1 MNSSSIYKG
10 DFSGKMFEKL
20 PSIYQNREQ
29 NEEKDKKKTKKIKNI
44 RGWNHVIYTLI
55 DELCNFICK
64 KKNKYVCYYQMMN
77 L

>member
-1 MNSSSIYKG
+1 MEKGKGRSGNLGIPKYNRMNSSSIYKG

-44 RGWNHVIYTLI
+44 RG
-55 DELCNFICK
+55 
-64 KKNKYVCYYQMMN
+64 
-77 L
+77 